1 MKLFRYGLAVFLCS
15 LLIGVSRAAFSYND
29 FVAQFTKASVGMS
42 LPQKKTYYT
51 KIYNNLSLLAIRN
64 REDSTQYTLYTSLKT
79 YIYSQLKAL
88 GTGSASVP
96 ASTSTSTYSDSWMS
110 IPKVD
115 LARVRD
121 TWLSLHNTERATK
134 KLTPF
139 TYNPSLEQTATTR
152 ANHLAQLG
160 KATHQRKSTDGYYS
174 YASIKQRFIDQGITF
189 LNKEKNGQALF
200 TENLWRWYYTCKKTD
215 CTDDL
220 IKAIKTTRSFFMS
233 EKGKSYRPH
242 YNAIAGNFSHIG
254 LWIGFSNGKYYL
266 VTHYTQALK

>member
-29 FVAQFTKASVGMS
+29 FVAQFTKASVGLS
-42 LPQKKTYYT
+42 LTQKKTYYT

-64 REDSTQYTLYTSLKT
+64 RKDSTQYTLYTSLKT

-96 ASTSTSTYSDSWMS
+96 AYTSTSTYSDSWMS

-139 TYNPSLEQTATTR
+139 TYNPSLEKTATTWATYL
-152 ANHLAQLG
+152 ANSWKTKGLH
-160 KATHQRKSTDGYYS
+160 KRPNSNVFYS
-174 YASIKQRFIDQGITF
+174 YSIIQQWF
-189 LNKEKNGQALF
+189 LNQWINFANNDWTLF
-200 TENLWRWYYTCKKTD
+200 SESIGRNFYTCKKAD
-215 CTDDL
+215 CTDTL
-220 IKAIKTTRSFFMS
+220 ISAIKKTRRLFMS
-233 EKGKSYRPH
+233 EKPSGPH
-242 YNAIAGNFSHIG
+242 YNAIVGKFTNIG
-254 LWIGFSNGKYYL
+254 LGVVVSGNKYYL
-266 VTHYTQALK
+266 VTHYTQDLK